1 MPEKVR
7 LGFVKLGAIGVSPL
21 IEFTLDERAD
31 REDMEVRVV
40 GSGAKLGEQEGKDV
54 ATRLLEFNP
63 HLAIVVSANAKLPG
77 PTAARTI
84 LAEGGV
90 PVVLVS
96 DGPTKKIAEDLKKD
110 GFGYIILESD
120 AMIGA
125 RREFLDPVEMVWYN
139 AVIAKVLAGTGVFNL
154 IVRELDRVIE
164 QLKTNKK
171 PVLPQIIVDRN
182 SACEAAA
189 YVNPY
194 AYSKAVAAY
203 ELSRLV
209 GKLTVEGCFVE
220 KDWEKYTKLV
230 SAAHE
235 IMRQAG
241 VFVDEA
247 REIEKTGDNVFRAPH
262 NRSGVVLHKNKLIE
276 KPKKP

>member
-1 MPEKVR
+1 MPEKIR
-7 LGFVKLGAIGVSPL
+7 LGFAKLGAIGVSPL
-21 IEFTLDERAD
+21 IEFTLDERAE

-40 GSGAKLGEQEGKDV
+40 GSGAKLGKQEGKDV

-63 HLAIVVSANAKLPG
+63 HLAIIVSANAKLPG
-77 PTAARTI
+77 PTAARNI

-90 PVVLVS
+90 PVVVVS

-164 QLKTNKK
+164 QLKTNEK

-189 YVNPY
+189 YENPY
-194 AYSKAVAAY
+194 AYSKAVAA
-203 ELSRLV
+203 
-209 GKLTVEGCFVE
+209 
-220 KDWEKYTKLV
+220 
-230 SAAHE
+230 
-235 IMRQAG
+235 
-241 VFVDEA
+241 
-247 REIEKTGDNVFRAPH
+247 
-262 NRSGVVLHKNKLIE
+262 
-276 KPKKP
+276 